1 MERNWMPKVGSIL
14 DVGCGEGTLTIPW
27 AMKTE
32 CQVVGI
38 DVSAVAIDL
47 ASKMTEPLQPEIRNR
62 LAFKQVDILRPRAF
76 LKEHQGQFDVAVDVG
91 CFHNFAEMGKEKEVL
106 MTIHQLLRRDGK
118 WLLSMRAFR
127 DSKVA
132 IEAEQ
137 ASMTRHMEQLIS
149 DHFTLERVESCD
161 LTGPHA
167 EKAMP
172 GLTFYL
178 RKKG

>member
-1 MERNWMPKVGSIL
+1 MPKVGSIL

-47 ASKMTEPLQPEIRNR
+47 ASKMTEQLQPEIRNR
-62 LAFKQVDILRPRAF
+62 LAFKQVDILRPKAF

-91 CFHNFAEMGKEKEVL
+91 CFHNFAKMGKEKEVL